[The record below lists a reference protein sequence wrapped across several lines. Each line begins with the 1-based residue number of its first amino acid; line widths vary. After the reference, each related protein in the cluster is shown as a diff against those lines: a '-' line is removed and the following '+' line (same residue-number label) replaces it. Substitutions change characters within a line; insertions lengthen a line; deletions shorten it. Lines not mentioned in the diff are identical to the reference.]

1 MIYLL
6 NSPILTSYGL
16 WQFKGPLSMAQARGL
31 VQEGFSSAVG
41 HESAAKLLAHLL
53 GVTVPVNRVPIT
65 MQAGDGALVLRILA
79 RLPEGAV
86 LDAQTLEATPYE
98 LSFLKKTA
106 DAP

>member
-6 NSPILTSYGL
+6 NSPILTSYGH
-16 WQFKGPLSMAQARGL
+16 WHFEGPLSIARARAL
-31 VQEGFSSAVG
+31 VQAGFSSAVG
-41 HESAAKLLAHLL
+41 HESAARLLGHLL

-86 LDAQTLEATPYE
+86 LDAQTLDATPYE
-98 LSFLKKTA
+98 LSFLNKTV
-106 DAP
+106 DSQ